1 MTLPVIDLRSPLEPI
16 ATNLEPRLS
25 KLSDVRAVIFDVYGT
40 LLISGCGEV
49 GSATDQPTE
58 SISRSDPMA
67 EALIAIGVTASSEP
81 SEGGPFEG
89 GPRREDLIA
98 MIRDHNQR
106 AQSEDR
112 PSPEVEILSVWR
124 DLMIA
129 FGHADVAE
137 DPKRLQMAAATFE
150 AIANPTWPMPG
161 AADLIQSLADSGRSL
176 GIVSN
181 AQVFT
186 IDLVE
191 SLTGQRLHEGPFDLD
206 LCVFSNRYRQSKPGP
221 RLFAVLRSMLDRSGV
236 RADQA
241 VYVGNDMLNDVWAA
255 KQAGLRTA
263 WFVGDQRS
271 ARPRE
276 NDDRCRSL
284 SPDVIVTQL
293 SQLIACFS

>member
-1 MTLPVIDLRSPLEPI
+1 MTSPVVQRRSPLEPI
-16 ATNLEPRLS
+16 PADIAPQLAALA
-25 KLSDVRAVIFDVYGT
+25 DVRAVIFDVYGT

-58 SISRSDPMA
+58 SSTHLDPMM
-67 EALIAIGVTASSEP
+67 EALKAISVPQPDRLSRDDQIAAI
-81 SEGGPFEG
+81 
-89 GPRREDLIA
+89 RR
-98 MIRDHNQR
+98 HNDQAR
-106 AQSEDR
+106 SADC

-124 DLMIA
+124 ELMIA
-129 FGHADVAE
+129 EGLPDVAD
-137 DPKRLQMAAATFE
+137 DPRRLMTAAATFE
-150 AIANPTWPMPG
+150 AVANPTWPMPD
-161 AADLIQSLADSGRSL
+161 AAKVIQTLAQSGFDL

-181 AQVFT
+181 AQFFT

-191 SLTGQRLHEGPFDLD
+191 GLTGQRLSEGPFNLD

-221 RLFAVLRSMLDRSGV
+221 RLFDVLRSMLVRRGI

-271 ARPRE
+271 ARPRDS
-276 NDDRCRSL
+276 DDRCRSL
-284 SPDVIVTQL
+284 SPDVIVTHL
-293 SQLIACFS
+293 SQLLECVR